1 MFLPFY
7 QMAIGTISKLVDTNV
22 EVPDFFPFGRCF
34 LGDPCL
40 VKRGSCLGVMDR
52 ELDLSVKIR
61 GRSHFW
67 AGGKQKHAKSGRF
80 RQMLCSGLK
89 KRKQKVISRQ
99 ELFKKFLLG

>member
-40 VKRGSCLGVMDR
+40 VKRGSCLGVMDN
-52 ELDLSVKIR
+52 ELDLPVKIQGEDIR
-61 GRSHFW
+61 
-67 AGGKQKHAKSGRF
+67 KDAKIW
-80 RQMLCSGLK
+80 QMLCSG
-89 KRKQKVISRQ
+89 VNA
-99 ELFKKFLLG
+99 